1 MQVLSYYQRNKD
13 RIKDKARQTKLTGK
27 DGKTWND
34 LRKRPRPH
42 HCELCH
48 HFHNENGRPIRLEY
62 HHWINEYPEIG
73 LWLCYKCHHFAEYL
87 DRSGATMSVSIYYT
101 LKREAEQNFHGNLT

>member
-13 RIKDKARQTKLTGK
+13 RIKKKARQTRLTGK

-34 LRKRPRPH
+34 LKKRPRPNC
-42 HCELCH
+42 CELCRH
-48 HFHNENGRPIRLEY
+48 AMNDNSKSIRLEY
-62 HHWINEYPEIG
+62 HHWNDVYPEIG

-87 DRSGATMSVSIYYT
+87 DRSGAALSITTYYM
-101 LKREAEQNFHGNLT
+101 LKREAEQNFHENLT